1 MFRRLFALT
10 GLLVALAG
18 TGVFVAVAVQVWK
31 VRAEVT
37 RQTAELAGRA
47 NQAGDAADRAVN
59 FVGDV
64 IDRAKAELVTTRIST
79 GAPEPVR
86 VNPIV
91 QMTARQA
98 SIDLA
103 GSLERALGAVLTA
116 SDTVVVAETALDMVS
131 ADPRLSQAFG
141 VRPDQLDQTRTAL
154 TSVAGELRKAKTI
167 LGVPVSPTGEL
178 PSAEQLDAVDRALQ
192 MAEQFKV
199 EMARLVGL
207 ARVRVAE
214 TRQMIDVWALRLAV
228 VVTALCALGAVGQLF
243 MARYCLRR
251 LHDLPA

>member
-1 MFRRLFALT
+1 MARRLFSLL
-10 GLLVALAG
+10 GLLLALAG
-18 TGVFVAVAVQVWK
+18 TGLFIAVAVQVWK
-31 VRAEVT
+31 VRAEVN
-37 RQTAELAGRA
+37 RQTTELAGRA
-47 NQAGDAADRAVN
+47 NQAGDAADRAIN

-64 IDRAKAELVTTRIST
+64 IDRARAELATTRISAT
-79 GAPEPVR
+79 TPEPVR
-86 VNPIV
+86 VNPFV

-103 GSLERALGAVLTA
+103 GSLDRALGAVLTA

-141 VRPDQLDQTRTAL
+141 VQPDQIHQTRTAL

-167 LGVPVSPTGEL
+167 LGVPVSPSGDL
-178 PSAEQLDAVDRALQ
+178 PSAEQLEAVDRALQ

-199 EMARLVGL
+199 EMSRLVGV
-207 ARVRVAE
+207 ARGRVNE
-214 TRQMIDVWALRLAV
+214 TRQLIEVWALRLAV
-228 VVTALCALGAVGQLF
+228 AVTALCTLGAVGQLF